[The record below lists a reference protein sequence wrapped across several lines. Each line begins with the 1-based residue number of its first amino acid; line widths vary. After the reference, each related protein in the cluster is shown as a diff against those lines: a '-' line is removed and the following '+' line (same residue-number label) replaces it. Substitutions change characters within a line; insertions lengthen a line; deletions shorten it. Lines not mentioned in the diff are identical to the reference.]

1 MLAAFQITWSP
12 PVEGRVP
19 AAVAEWLPNVHRVG
33 QHGFSSLVLVRV
45 AVDACHWRCAEPVR
59 AEMPALAAAVS
70 WDAPKS
76 LAVIYS

>member
-45 AVDACHWRCAEPVR
+45 AVDACHWRCAER
-59 AEMPALAAAVS
+59 LPALAAAVS